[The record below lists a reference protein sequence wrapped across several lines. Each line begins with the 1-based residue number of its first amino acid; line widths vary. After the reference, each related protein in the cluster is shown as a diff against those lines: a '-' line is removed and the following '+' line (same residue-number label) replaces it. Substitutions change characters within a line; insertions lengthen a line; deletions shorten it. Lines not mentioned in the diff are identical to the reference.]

1 MASDRRWTIA
11 FIGVGIVFML
21 LALAQFI
28 ITGDFTP
35 AILGFGA
42 VLLLAGIIGRIVK
55 PPA

>member
-1 MASDRRWTIA
+1 MANGRRWTIA
-11 FIGVGIVFML
+11 FIGGGIVFML